1 MPSPDYESRK
11 QIIQI
16 HTKKK
21 PLEPDVNLDKLEE
34 MTEGRAG
41 ADIAA
46 LVNAAAMTAI
56 KEHVRQ
62 KSGSK
67 LRISMRHF
75 ETALNKVKKK
85 LGNRIADSPKL
96 HGDDAITASSSSQRI
111 S

>member
-1 MPSPDYESRK
+1 
-11 QIIQI
+11 
-16 HTKKK
+16 
-21 PLEPDVNLDKLEE
+21 
-34 MTEGRAG
+34 MTEGMTG

-46 LVNAAAMTAI
+46 LVNAAAMSAI

-75 ETALNKVKKK
+75 ETALNKIKKK
-85 LGNRIADSPKL
+85 SGNRIADSPNL
-96 HGDDAITASSSSQRI
+96 PGDGTIVTSSSPSLHRI

>member
-1 MPSPDYESRK
+1 
-11 QIIQI
+11 
-16 HTKKK
+16 
-21 PLEPDVNLDKLEE
+21 
-34 MTEGRAG
+34 MTEGMTG

-62 KSGSK
+62 KGGSK

-75 ETALNKVKKK
+75 ETALNKIKKK
-85 LGNRIADSPKL
+85 LGNRIVDSPNL
-96 HGDDAITASSSSQRI
+96 HGDDAIAASSPSSPSLHRI